1 MLLLLSHLQTWEV
14 GVSQD
19 ELVFVLEVLCYCA
32 FNSLA
37 VLLLQREP
45 EASKHQKS

>member
-19 ELVFVLEVLCYCA
+19 ELVFVLEVLGYCA
-32 FNSLA
+32 FSGLA
-37 VLLLQREP
+37 ILLLQREP
-45 EASKHQKS
+45 TASRSQKK